1 MKRGKGLILIL
12 VTAIM
17 LSAIP
22 VCAAEKVE
30 LSFDCDPAYAAIE
43 ITGGKAYLG
52 NYTVPGDGS
61 YSFTATADGYEDY
74 SGTFDV
80 LDGRVSFN
88 GVECGGN
95 VIHIVMNKKTYPVL
109 ITKNPSSMT
118 LIVTDAYGN
127 EVDDTSYLSSGT
139 YLYSAY
145 AEGYESAAGKFSVE
159 NAPTVLNIS
168 LKAVTQ
174 SAPTTSGIG
183 ALALAPANVAGEYYS
198 APVASP
204 NEVISL
210 YLPVINNGES
220 LTDITIEP
228 VVSSNV
234 EEFPFVAEV
243 ANYGLK
249 LPNLENGAWAVAQ
262 YTFKVSPYA
271 TNGVKT
277 VQFRAIYREN
287 GVLTESTLSASVT
300 IKNGYEAPQTS
311 VETAPRLIVS
321 GYALDKETVYAGEDF
336 VLTLFVKNT
345 SASNEAMNVT
355 SSLTLDP
362 SAVMPSLGQSDINFA
377 SSIKPNDTAELSYK
391 LTAMADIQGNAQIA
405 IKLDYDNGEGI
416 TGSSSQTITLPI
428 KQHMRISVDSPEI
441 YADGAKEGEL
451 IAVSLPIINKGKT
464 KAYNVE
470 VKLESAK
477 LAMQEGYFGGDILPG
492 AKHSAEF
499 QLLCLEGGL
508 AEGVLTVSFED
519 AEGNTYEQ
527 SVDLSVN
534 IDYVAT
540 QPVQSNIEEVQK
552 EADTAAWPI
561 IICVVAG
568 IAAVVIALL
577 FIIKKGKRNADR

>member
-1 MKRGKGLILIL
+1 MKRGKWLIM
-12 VTAIM
+12 M
-17 LSAIP
+17 LAAAMMLLALP
-22 VCAAEKVE
+22 TCADGKVE

-43 ITGGKAYLG
+43 VSGGKAYLG

-74 SGTFDV
+74 SAAFDV
-80 LDGRVSFN
+80 VDGKVQFN

-95 VIHIVMNKKTYPVL
+95 VIHIVMSKKTYPVL
-109 ITKNPSSMT
+109 ITKNPSNMT
-118 LIVTDAYGN
+118 LTVTDSSGN
-127 EVDDTSYLSSGT
+127 KVDDVSNLSSGT

-145 AEGYESAAGKFSVE
+145 ADGYESTAGKFSVE

-168 LKAVTQ
+168 LKAVAQ
-174 SAPTTSGIG
+174 SSPTTSGIG
-183 ALALAPANVAGEYYS
+183 ALALLPANVAGEYYS

-204 NEVISL
+204 NEIISL
-210 YLPVINNGES
+210 YLPVINNGET

-228 VVSSNV
+228 IVSSNV

-300 IKNGYEAPQTS
+300 IKNGYEAPQVS
-311 VETAPRLIVS
+311 AENAPKLIVS
-321 GYALDKETVYAGEDF
+321 GYALDKDTVYAGEDF
-336 VLTLFVKNT
+336 ILTLFIKNT
-345 SASNEAMNVT
+345 SSSDNAMNVT
-355 SSLTLDP
+355 GALTLDP

-377 SSIKPNDTAELSYK
+377 STIGPNDTAELSYK

-405 IKLDYDNGEGI
+405 IKLDYDNGEGVM
-416 TGSSSQTITLPI
+416 GSSTQTITLPI
-428 KQHMRISVDSPEI
+428 KQHMRISVDSPEV

-470 VKLESAK
+470 VKLESEK

-527 SVDLSVN
+527 SVDLSAN
-534 IDYVAT
+534 IEYAIT
-540 QPVQSNIEEVQK
+540 QPVQSNIEEV
-552 EADTAAWPI
+552 EEDEGGSLWPI
-561 IICVVAG
+561 VICIAAG
-568 IAAVVIALL
+568 IAAVAVILL
-577 FIIKKGKRNADR
+577 LIMKKGKRNADR

>member
-1 MKRGKGLILIL
+1 MKRGKWLIM
-12 VTAIM
+12 M
-17 LSAIP
+17 LAAATMLLALP
-22 VCAAEKVE
+22 TCADGKVE

-43 ITGGKAYLG
+43 VSGGKAYLG
-52 NYTVPGDGS
+52 NYTVPSDGS

-74 SGTFDV
+74 SATFDV
-80 LDGRVSFN
+80 LDGKVSFN

-95 VIHIVMNKKTYPVL
+95 VIHIVMSKKTYPVL

-118 LIVTDAYGN
+118 LVVTDAYGN
-127 EVDDTSYLSSGT
+127 EVDDTSNLSSGT

-145 AEGYESAAGKFSVE
+145 AEGYESTAGKFSVE

-174 SAPTTSGIG
+174 SVPTTSGIG
-183 ALALAPANVAGEYYS
+183 ALSLAPANVAGEYYS

-210 YLPVINNGES
+210 YLPVINNGET

-287 GVLTESTLSASVT
+287 GVLTESTLSASIT
-300 IKNGYEAPQTS
+300 IKNGYEAPQIS
-311 VETAPRLIVS
+311 AETAPKLIVS
-321 GYALDKETVYAGEDF
+321 GYALDKETIYAGEDF

-345 SASNEAMNVT
+345 SSSDTAMNVT
-355 SSLTLDP
+355 GALTLDP

-377 SSIKPNDTAELSYK
+377 SIINPNDTAELSYK

-405 IKLDYDNGEGI
+405 IKLDYDNGEGV
-416 TGSSSQTITLPI
+416 TGSSAQTITLPI
-428 KQHMRISVDSPEI
+428 KQHMRISVDSPEV

-470 VKLESAK
+470 VKLESEK

-527 SVDLSVN
+527 SVDISVN
-534 IDYVAT
+534 IEYAIT
-540 QPVQSNIEEVQK
+540 QTVQSNIEEV
-552 EADTAAWPI
+552 EEDEGGSALPI
-561 IICVVAG
+561 VICVAVGVVA
-568 IAAVVIALL
+568 AAVVLL